1 MKHESETWSEYI
13 AAGLI
18 RWPLMFCGIPILPKT
33 GLPGALK
40 EIAIIWSLFFGAI
53 MIIATY
59 NSH

>member
-13 AAGLI
+13 PAALGRGL
-18 RWPLMFCGIPILPKT
+18 LSFLGIVILPKT
-33 GLPGALK
+33 GWRGAVIEL
-40 EIAIIWSLFFGAI
+40 AIVWSLFIGAI